1 MIKITLPD
9 NSVREFEPGITGLEI
24 AEAISPRL
32 AKEVLSV
39 SVNGEVWDLTRPI
52 RNDASIRLHTW
63 DEREG
68 KDTFWHSSA
77 HLMAEAIES
86 YYPGTKFGIGPT
98 VENGFYYDIDLPGGQ
113 QLTEKD
119 LEKIEKKMLELSR
132 QKEEIR
138 RSDISKSD
146 ALKYFTEKGDELKL
160 ELISELED
168 GTITL
173 YKQGNF
179 TDLCRGPHL
188 PNSGYIKAIKLMSI
202 AGAYWRGDE
211 KNKMLTRVYGITFP
225 KQKMLDDYLLM
236 LEEAKKRD
244 HRKIGKELELFTFFR
259 FGRAGVT
266 VVVAQ
271 RGAVKGSI
279 GRFSEK
285 NSEKIWLRPGNYPA
299 YWRCSPL

>member
-9 NSVREFEPGITGLEI
+9 KSIREFESGVTGMQI
-24 AEAISPRL
+24 AETISNRL
-32 AKEVLSV
+32 AKDVLSV
-39 SVNGEVWDLTRPI
+39 TVDGETWDLTRPI
-52 RNDASIRLHTW
+52 NKDAAIRLHTW
-63 DEREG
+63 EDREG

-86 YYPGTKFGIGPT
+86 YFPGTKFGIGPT

-119 LEKIEKKMLELSR
+119 LEKIEKRMLDLSR
-132 QKEEIR
+132 QKEDIVRE
-138 RSDISKSD
+138 SISKAE
-146 ALKYFTEKGDELKL
+146 ALKLFTEKGDELKL

-202 AGAYWRGDE
+202 AGAYWRGNE
-211 KNKMLTRVYGITFP
+211 KNKIIPDVI
-225 KQKMLDDYLLM
+225 LL
-236 LEEAKKRD
+236 KID
-244 HRKIGKELELFTFFR
+244 HWANMATPT
-259 FGRAGVT
+259 T
-266 VVVAQ
+266 VVMDE
-271 RGAVKGSI
+271 STM
-279 GRFSEK
+279 
-285 NSEKIWLRPGNYPA
+285 KI
-299 YWRCSPL
+299 SFV